1 MTTDI
6 SWIANDELPRQND
19 IMIIINVA
27 PSVAHGA
34 TGEVMMSIRK
44 CWPISPI
51 HLSRILEVVSC
62 RYACRVRLILLDSML
77 RWEIISYCTCWYGQF
92 TVRSKPTGLASWRV
106 RNKSNF
112 GPPSVARLSEQGW
125 NDHVLQ
131 GCAAD
136 LHGAPLIRL
145 ISPVQTVNLPLSE
158 RNSRISTPDL
168 QQEMHG
174 NAVQATTAKEEYIPH
189 NRVGLLEDSI
199 FRIL

>member
-1 MTTDI
+1 
-6 SWIANDELPRQND
+6 
-19 IMIIINVA
+19 
-27 PSVAHGA
+27 
-34 TGEVMMSIRK
+34 MSIRK

-62 RYACRVRLILLDSML
+62 RYACRVVWFCWIACWDGK
-77 RWEIISYCTCWYGQF
+77 SYCTCWYGQF

-106 RNKSNF
+106 RNTSNF

-158 RNSRISTPDL
+158 RNSRIITPDL